1 MSRLAGELAGPLKSN
16 HLQALGWTKALPATG
31 SSAVPAFAAL
41 SAAVTTAPA
50 LARGLPPP
58 AAPLGSGR
66 GLRRV
71 SLAITMPIAAHSAAS
86 AINWVPTSRRSSG
99 PTDAARAAAAPSGAL
114 PVPGLGV
121 TAGMEGSSAP
131 IFPPGLDVTGN
142 AGTSGKEPLAR
153 PKVPMSNDPV
163 PAAAPE
169 LEANELPAEGLAGT
183 VTVIVPDAFSET
195 FGVVLVVLAVSF
207 TRSPLVLDW
216 GMATAACSS
225 MVCPELSVVILQVFV
240 WPLRQ
245 TVKCGVADVG
255 LVTSLTVTPPTFPP
269 DADSQIAKYAVP
281 PGFTFALPEN
291 TSTLSHNFT
300 VVGRVAMNA
309 ISCAD

>member
-1 MSRLAGELAGPLKSN
+1 
-16 HLQALGWTKALPATG
+16 
-31 SSAVPAFAAL
+31 V
-41 SAAVTTAPA
+41 
-50 LARGLPPP
+50 
-58 AAPLGSGR
+58 
-66 GLRRV
+66 
-71 SLAITMPIAAHSAAS
+71 
-86 AINWVPTSRRSSG
+86 
-99 PTDAARAAAAPSGAL
+99 
-114 PVPGLGV
+114 
-121 TAGMEGSSAP
+121 
-131 IFPPGLDVTGN
+131 
-142 AGTSGKEPLAR
+142 
-153 PKVPMSNDPV
+153 SNDPV

-183 VTVIVPDAFSET
+183 VTVIVSDAFSEA
-195 FGVVLVVLAVSF
+195 FGVMLVVLAVSF

-300 VVGRVAMNA
+300 VVGPVAMNA
-309 ISCAD
+309 ISRAD